1 VLDTKWVFDL
11 KINTTTRMIE
21 RFKTR
26 IVANGQPQILGFD
39 CHDVHAPTIPMPE
52 IKLLLGISSCAHCD
66 MELFQMDTTTAFIS
80 AARLS
85 SLVNLFT
92 AILHVDLR
100 LGLGSNGLSGPACG
114 NYRDELLLNLKA
126 LVLLQCAGLNP
137 AVFQVPSSSKLW
149 ICSNRIW
156 RCVLDHGII
165 TVILQM
171 ICCSFQV
178 ATLMSMI
185 FINQ

>member
-1 VLDTKWVFDL
+1 
-11 KINTTTRMIE
+11 MIE
-21 RFKTR
+21 RFKTRR

-39 CHDVHAPTIPMPE
+39 CHDVHAPTTMIPMPE
-52 IKLLLGISSCAHCD
+52 INLKLLLGICAHCD

-149 ICSNRIW
+149 ICSNRIC
-156 RCVLDHGII
+156 RCVLD
-165 TVILQM
+165 VSSL
-171 ICCSFQV
+171 S
-178 ATLMSMI
+178 SSR
-185 FINQ
+185 

>member
-1 VLDTKWVFDL
+1 
-11 KINTTTRMIE
+11 MIE

-52 IKLLLGISSCAHCD
+52 INLKLLLGICAHCD

-92 AILHVDLR
+92 AILHVVWILDLVQMDC
-100 LGLGSNGLSGPACG
+100 PACG
-114 NYRDELLLNLKA
+114 NYELLLKA

-137 AVFQVPSSSKLW
+137 AVFPFKA
-149 ICSNRIW
+149 
-156 RCVLDHGII
+156 LD
-165 TVILQM
+165 L
-171 ICCSFQV
+171 FQ
-178 ATLMSMI
+178 
-185 FINQ
+185 